1 MPKTEIN
8 LNSQLPSTTVASA
21 LRWAVEVLAEAGVE
35 TPRLDAECLLAHA
48 VGLSRLGLYTSRAK
62 ALDPVWVEAF
72 EELVGRRAGREP
84 LAYILGEREFW
95 SLSIKVG
102 PSVLIPRPETEV
114 LVETALERLRQ
125 LTVHSSQFTEKN
137 KDHQPSAIS
146 HQPIV
151 VEIGTGSGAISIA
164 LAQELPEVYFYA
176 TELSPEAIQVASEN
190 IERYSLSSRVLL
202 LQGDLFS
209 PLSLLGLEGNVDMVV
224 SNPPY
229 IPRGH
234 LSLLPPEVLF
244 EPVEALDGSVDGLY
258 FHKRIIIE
266 SPRFLKPGGWLALE
280 IGADQGRAVTCL
292 LEDSKEYRGIEVVQ
306 DYAGKDRVVLAQ
318 KSH

>member
-1 MPKTEIN
+1 MIGFLPKTEIN

-125 LTVHSSQFTEKN
+125 
-137 KDHQPSAIS
+137 QPSTVNRE
-146 HQPIV
+146 PIV

-164 LAQELPEVYFYA
+164 LARELNEACFYA

-209 PLSLLGLEGNVDMVV
+209 PLSLLGLEGKVDMVV

-318 KSH
+318 KR